1 MAEASKSKTAA
12 KKSMGPKRRG
22 KKQYAMVSFELDQF
36 EGEFTLPK
44 LDTLP
49 FGVASALQSGNGGKL
64 VSFLSE
70 YAPDSAEAVED
81 LGGEEV
87 EDFMKAWGKAS
98 GTSLGE

>member
-64 VSFLSE
+64 VAFLTE

>member
-1 MAEASKSKTAA
+1 MTNANTTKTAA
-12 KKSMGPKRRG
+12 KKTMGPRRKG
-22 KKQYAMVSFELDQF
+22 KKMYSMVSFELDQF

-98 GTSLGE
+98 GTDLGK

>member
-1 MAEASKSKTAA
+1 MTNSTSKTTG
-12 KKSMGPKRRG
+12 KSMGPKRKG
-22 KKQYAMVSFELDQF
+22 KKQYAMVSFELEQF

-44 LDTLP
+44 LDSLP

-64 VSFLSE
+64 VDFLTEHSPE
-70 YAPDSAEAVED
+70 SAEAVED
-81 LGGEEV
+81 LGGDEV